1 MRYQFDQFTI
11 DTSQYQILHNQS
23 PVACEPKVFDVIVY
37 LVEHRERLISRDELF
52 EQVWLGRMVSDTSL
66 SNHIKSARKLL
77 GDSADEQRMIKTVRG
92 RGYQWVMD
100 TALQDVEQGAL
111 SISSVSDDLR
121 DPPSD
126 PDHTVTDDNRS
137 FGDAS
142 TTTQP
147 IASPSLWQ
155 LRLYRLVILGLF
167 IGLSVLW
174 ISSPPTAENNRN
186 MQRIAVLPFHK
197 LGSNPKHD
205 YLAIALADQLIGN
218 LDRMTPLSV
227 RATGS
232 IRPYQNTQQS
242 PKEIGEALQV
252 DSLIMGSYQIIN
264 DQLQLSLELI
274 DVDSQDLRWR
284 KDFTAPLDRS
294 FELQPAI
301 AKNIARQL
309 HLTPSPSFAHNAD
322 SFPASP
328 LAYEYYLRALAFSD
342 TTAEAKLAVAMLDQ
356 AKQLLPDYAP
366 IHSELGRRS
375 HFLAL
380 FDLAKD
386 IDIEQAQQHYQ
397 TALAINPL
405 SFSALNGLASIYTET
420 GRIFE
425 AVSLSHRLLAHNPNN
440 AQAHF
445 TLGYS
450 YRYAGFTQA
459 SIEAIQTALQLQPND
474 RWSHNLAISYIA
486 LSAYDEALA
495 ALKKGQETPYS
506 LGWMATIYLHQGKK
520 DLALKQLNRAIEL
533 QPGSFWKNDS
543 IGFRAYITGETASG
557 LEAAH
562 TLEAA
567 NVSDGEALF
576 YWGCLYALLDDPVSS
591 LRMLNKAVDHGY
603 FNAYHFRHERFL
615 ESVRQTSAFQ
625 QLLKRV
631 ETLHEQFKQE
641 YFTNEEQV

>member
-1 MRYQFDQFTI
+1 MRYQFDRFTI
-11 DTSQYQILHNQS
+11 DTSQYLILHNSS

-37 LVEHRERLISRDELF
+37 LIEHRERLISRDELF
-52 EQVWLGRMVSDTSL
+52 DNVWRGRTVSDTSL

-92 RGYQWVMD
+92 RGYQWVME
-100 TALQDVEQGAL
+100 TALQEADQNTPLSRSESNPRRYPPIEPNNGVTNDNQGVVEAAQTL
-111 SISSVSDDLR
+111 PPIS
-121 DPPSD
+121 
-126 PDHTVTDDNRS
+126 N
-137 FGDAS
+137 
-142 TTTQP
+142 
-147 IASPSLWQ
+147 PSLWQ
-155 LRLYRLVILGLF
+155 LRLYRSVILGLF

-174 ISSPPTAENNRN
+174 INPPSITERDSS

-197 LGSNPKHD
+197 LSSSPEHD
-205 YLAIALADQLIGN
+205 YLTIALADQLIGN
-218 LDRMTPLSV
+218 LDRMTPLTV

-232 IRPYQNTQQS
+232 IRPYQNTLQS

-252 DSLIMGSYQIIN
+252 DSLIMGSYQVIN

-274 DVDSQDLRWR
+274 EVGSQELRWR
-284 KDFTAPLDRS
+284 KDFTASLDRS
-294 FELQPAI
+294 FELPPAI
-301 AKNIARQL
+301 AKDITRQL
-309 HLTPSPSFAHNAD
+309 QLTPAVAHHPD
-322 SFPASP
+322 SIPASP

-342 TTAEAKLAVAMLDQ
+342 TTTEAQLAVAMLDN
-356 AKQLLPDYAP
+356 AKQLSPNYAP

-397 TALAINPL
+397 TALTINPL

-420 GRIFE
+420 GRISE
-425 AVSLSHRLLAHNPNN
+425 AVSLSNRLLAQNPNN

-459 SIEAIQTALQLQPND
+459 SIEAITTALALQPND

-486 LSAYDEALA
+486 LGAYDEALA
-495 ALKKGQETPYS
+495 ALNKGQETPYS
-506 LGWMATIYLHQGKK
+506 LGWMATIYLHQGKE

-533 QPGSFWKNDS
+533 QPGSFWQNDS
-543 IGFRAYITGETASG
+543 IGFRAYITGDTASG
-557 LEAAH
+557 RKAAQR
-562 TLEAA
+562 LEAA

-576 YWGCLYALLDDPVSS
+576 YWGCLYALLDDPASS
-591 LRMLNKAVDHGY
+591 LRMLNKAIDHGY
-603 FNAYHFRHERFL
+603 FNAHHFRHERFL
-615 ESVRQTSAFQ
+615 ESVRQAEEFQ
-625 QLLKRV
+625 ELLKRV
-631 ETLHEQFKQE
+631 DTLHERFQQE
-641 YFTNEEQV
+641 HFASEAQE